1 MKRILLFGTMGEI
14 GPTVHSYLTERGHE
28 VSLVAFPQNVLHDEW
43 GYVRLLRKSIAAL
56 KPDAVMPIG
65 NSVAISRAKPSLQS
79 DFPGLAVCVEDES
92 KVALLDS
99 KVRFYALAES
109 LGIRQPR
116 LYRSED
122 ELPPDGQTVIFKR
135 DVSFGG
141 QGVHMP
147 ISRKAINNL
156 IAHQRVGEL
165 YLLEEYLLGTDWSI
179 DAVRVSGRIHASAY
193 RCTGG
198 IGRNGPS
205 TERVV
210 EQRGELLEVAAKVLE
225 ELDYNGVCGFDFKVT
240 EDGVAY
246 LLEAN
251 PRFTGGISTQLEAG
265 FDIPALLLEA
275 FGA

>member
-1 MKRILLFGTMGEI
+1 MERILLFGTMGEI
-14 GPTVHSYLTERGHE
+14 GPTVHSHLAERGYE
-28 VSLVAFPQNVLHDEW
+28 VSLVDFPQNVLHDEW
-43 GYVRLLRKSIAAL
+43 GYCRLLRKSISAL
-56 KPDAVMPIG
+56 RPDAVMPIG
-65 NSVAISRAKPSLQS
+65 NSIAISRAKSSLQS
-79 DFPGLAVCVEDES
+79 EFPGLAVCVEDER

-99 KVRFYALAES
+99 KVRLYALAES

-147 ISRKAINNL
+147 ISRKAIGNL
-156 IAHQRVGEL
+156 IAHQRAGEP
-165 YLLEEYLLGTDWSI
+165 YLLEEYLIGTDWSI
-179 DAVRVSGRIHASAY
+179 DTVRSAGRIHASAY
-193 RCTGG
+193 RCTSG

-205 TERVV
+205 TERVI
-210 EQRGELLEVAAKVLE
+210 EDRPELLGVAVKVLE
-225 ELDYNGVCGFDFKVT
+225 ELDYIGVCGFDFKVT
-240 EDGVAY
+240 EDGRAY

-251 PRFTGGISTQLEAG
+251 PRFTGGIATQIEAG

-275 FGA
+275 WL